1 MVNSSLSR
9 LVCNIKL
16 SLLAKKFNCKVP
28 YSKLNVGILTILYN
42 EGYIRGF
49 KVIEKEKL
57 IYIYLKYVYNTSL
70 ISDCAFFPTR
80 NKLNHIKYSQLV
92 SLYGF
97 KTFGIVSTDI
107 GLLTLQQCF
116 LYKKGVFY
124 FLLLSNIL
132 NDS

>member
-1 MVNSSLSR
+1 MVTSSLSK

-28 YSKLNVGILTILYN
+28 YSKLNIKLLNILYT

-49 KVIEKEKL
+49 KVIENEKIIYVYMKYIYNRSL
-57 IYIYLKYVYNTSL
+57 IY
-70 ISDCAFFPTR
+70 DCAFFPTR

-116 LYKKGVFY
+116 LYKKGGI
-124 FLLLSNIL
+124 LLFIIK
-132 NDS
+132 

>member
-1 MVNSSLSR
+1 MVTSSLSQ

-28 YSKLNVGILTILYN
+28 YSKLNIKLLNILYA

-49 KVIEKEKL
+49 KVIENEKVIYVYMKYIYNRSL
-57 IYIYLKYVYNTSL
+57 IY
-70 ISDCAFFPTR
+70 DCAFFPTR

-97 KTFGIVSTDI
+97 KTFGIISTDI

-116 LYKKGVFY
+116 LYKKGVFFY
-124 FLLLSNIL
+124 LLLNSII
-132 NDS
+132 

>member
-1 MVNSSLSR
+1 MVSSALAR
-9 LVCNIKL
+9 LICNLKL

-28 YSKLNVGILTILYN
+28 YSKLNIKVLNILYT

-49 KVIEKEKL
+49 KVIENEK
-57 IYIYLKYVYNTSL
+57 IIYVFMKYIYNHSVITD
-70 ISDCAFFPTR
+70 IAFFPTK
-80 NKLNHIKYSQLV
+80 NKLNHLKYNQLI

-116 LYKKGVFY
+116 LYKKGVY
-124 FLLLSNIL
+124 FC
-132 NDS
+132 

>member
-1 MVNSSLSR
+1 MVTSSLSR

-28 YSKLNVGILTILYN
+28 YSKLNIKLLNILYN

-49 KVIEKEKL
+49 KVIENEKIIYVYMKYIYNRSL
-57 IYIYLKYVYNTSL
+57 IY
-70 ISDCAFFPTR
+70 DCAFFPAR
-80 NKLNHIKYSQLV
+80 NKLNHIKYNQLV

-97 KTFGIVSTDI
+97 KTFGIISTDI

-124 FLLLSNIL
+124 YLL
-132 NDS
+132 

>member
-1 MVNSSLSR
+1 MVTSSLAQ

-28 YSKLNVGILTILYN
+28 YSKLNIKLLNILYS

-49 KVIEKEKL
+49 KVIENEKVIYVYMKYIYNRSL
-57 IYIYLKYVYNTSL
+57 IY
-70 ISDCAFFPTR
+70 DCAFFPTR

-97 KTFGIVSTDI
+97 KTFGIISEMRFQHFSFSIERT
-107 GLLTLQQCF
+107 
-116 LYKKGVFY
+116 
-124 FLLLSNIL
+124 
-132 NDS
+132 